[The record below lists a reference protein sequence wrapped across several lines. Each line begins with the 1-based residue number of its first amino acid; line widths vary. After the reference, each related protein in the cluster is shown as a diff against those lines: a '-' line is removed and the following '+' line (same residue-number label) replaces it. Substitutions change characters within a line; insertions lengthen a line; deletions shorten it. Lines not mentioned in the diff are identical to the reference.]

1 MLINNTG
8 SLEENMKTSDEQ
20 ISESVTLNNV
30 RRENGVKRV
39 KFDEE
44 SLIMKITRTER

>member
-1 MLINNTG
+1 MLINN
-8 SLEENMKTSDEQ
+8 SSKENMKTSEEQ
-20 ISESVTLNNV
+20 INESVTLDNV
-30 RRENGVKRV
+30 RRKNGVKRV